1 MTLIIILFSISI
13 ILAFG
18 MIFLKAWKIQ
28 TNPNQ
33 TEENKINIPELPF
46 RHLEKNMLYFIKHLL
61 QGLVLILVRY
71 WFIVLTK
78 SKKWLNEK
86 WPKITAYFKKNTEKV
101 TSYRH
106 SFVKK
111 AILESR
117 VKIKHIKEKVI
128 KEIDNKEEDKSE

>member
-1 MTLIIILFSISI
+1 MTLIIILFSVSI

-33 TEENKINIPELPF
+33 VEENKINIPELPF

-61 QGLVLILVRY
+61 QGIILVFVKY

-78 SKKWLNEK
+78 TKKWFNEK
-86 WPKITAYFKKNTEKV
+86 LPKINAYFKKNKDKV

-128 KEIDNKEEDKSE
+128 NEIDKKEEDVSE